1 MSTYRTILFDL
12 SDNVATITLNRPQ
25 QLNALTPELLGEFK
39 AAIDEALSGGARALL
54 LTGADRAFCSGADL
68 IGGGG
73 QGGMPDDL
81 GTLLDSHYHPVIEA
95 LANLEIPIVTA
106 INGPAVGAGL
116 SFALSADIV
125 LAARS
130 SYLLLSFANIG
141 LVPDA
146 GSTWFVAKAVGRVK
160 ALEMALLGD
169 RISAEYAAEIGLIT
183 RAVDDDMLMEQ
194 ARMVATRLA
203 AGATVALG
211 LIRNQFRAGLAD
223 TLEETLAVER
233 ANQTV
238 AGRTRDFREAIR
250 AFAEK
255 RPPVFEGR

>member
-1 MSTYRTILFDL
+1 MSSYKTIMFEI
-12 SDNVATITLNRPQ
+12 SDNVATITLNRPER
-25 QLNALTPELLGEFK
+25 LNALTPELLTEFG
-39 AAIDEALSGGARALL
+39 AAIGEAVGKGARALL

-73 QGGMPDDL
+73 EGGMPDDL
-81 GTLLDSHYHPVIEA
+81 GALLDSYYHPVIEA
-95 LANLEIPIVTA
+95 LASLNIPVITA

-146 GSTWFVAKAVGRVK
+146 GATWFVAKAIGRMK
-160 ALEMALLGD
+160 ALEMALLGE
-169 RISAEYAAEIGLIT
+169 RVYAEKAAEIGLIT
-183 RAVDDDMLMEQ
+183 RAVDDDKLMDE
-194 ARMVATRLA
+194 ARAIAAKLA
-203 AGATVALG
+203 GGATGALG
-211 LIRNQFRAGLAD
+211 MIRQQFRTGLAG
-223 TLEETLAVER
+223 TLEETLAAEK
-233 ANQTV
+233 ANQAG
-238 AGRTRDFREAIR
+238 AGRTKDFREAIA

-255 RPPVFEGR
+255 RPPRFEGK